1 MDSKEAYQVMAKESG
16 IKIGDTV
23 KVLRK
28 AQSKEM
34 GWTGYWPPDMDDAV
48 GNEYTV
54 SAIEIGE
61 YQLDCLYWFPFFVLE
76 KIKSAKPAHE
86 FKPFDKVLVR
96 DRNDATWKVDLFSH
110 FKEVHAYKYHC
121 IGNRWDLCIPYEGN
135 EHLVGTAGTPE

>member
-1 MDSKEAYQVMAKESG
+1 MDIKEAYQVMAKESG
-16 IKIGDTV
+16 INVGDTV

-34 GWTGYWPPDMDDAV
+34 GWPTAWASDMDKMI

-54 SAIEIGE
+54 VEIFNGV
-61 YQLDCLYWFPFFVLE
+61 YHLDSLYWFPFFVLE
-76 KIKSAKPAHE
+76 KIESAKPAHE

-96 DRNDATWKVDLFSH
+96 DGNDATWKVDLFSH
-110 FKEVHAYKYHC
+110 FKEVHDYKYQC
-121 IGNRWDLCIPYEGN
+121 VGNHWNLCIPYEGN